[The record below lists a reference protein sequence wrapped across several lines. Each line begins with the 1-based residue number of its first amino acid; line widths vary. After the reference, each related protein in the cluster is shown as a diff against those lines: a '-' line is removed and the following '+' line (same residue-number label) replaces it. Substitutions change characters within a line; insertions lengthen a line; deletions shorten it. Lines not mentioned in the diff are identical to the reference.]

1 MYITV
6 VCPQC
11 EDETNHE
18 VLKEAPGD
26 LLVRC
31 TVCGA
36 TYHIPVPKERLL
48 NVKAIVSMEDQSL
61 VGSVELLEDDLVSVG
76 DTLVAESGDGEEVVS
91 VEVTSIEVGDH
102 RVGQAKASEISAL
115 WTRVIEEVI
124 VKASVHHGAKTIPLY
139 KQCEGEEPFVVDEVY
154 TFGNVRF
161 RISHIKMRTG
171 QMLRKEGWKTVA
183 KKIKRIYGNK
193 M

>member
-11 EDETNHE
+11 EDETDHE

-36 TYHIPVPKERLL
+36 IYHIPVPKERLID
-48 NVKAIVSMEDQSL
+48 VKAIVSMEDQSL

-76 DTLVAESGDGEEVVS
+76 DTLVAESGEDVVS
-91 VEVTSIEVGDH
+91 VEVTSIEVGDR
-102 RVGQAKASEISAL
+102 RVGRAKASEISTL

-139 KQCEGEEPFVVDEVY
+139 QQCDGEEPFAVDEVY

-161 RISHIKMRTG
+161 RITHIKMRTG

>member
-11 EDETNHE
+11 EDETDHE
-18 VLKEAPGD
+18 VLKEAPAD

-31 TVCGA
+31 TVCG
-36 TYHIPVPKERLL
+36 TIYHIPVPKERLID
-48 NVKAIVSMEDQSL
+48 VKTIVSMEKESL

-76 DTLVAESGDGEEVVS
+76 DNLLADCGDDEVIS
-91 VEVTSIEVGDH
+91 VEVTSIEVGER
-102 RVGQAKASEISAL
+102 RVKRAKASEVSAL
-115 WTRVIEEVI
+115 WTRVIEEVV
-124 VKASVHHGAKTIPLY
+124 VKASVHHKAKTIPLY
-139 KQCEGEEPFVVDEVY
+139 HLCDGEESFVVDEVY
-154 TFGNVRF
+154 TFDNVKF

-171 QMLRKEGWKTVA
+171 QVLRKDGWKTVA

>member
-11 EDETNHE
+11 EDETDHE

-31 TVCGA
+31 TVCGSI
-36 TYHIPVPKERLL
+36 YHIPVPKERLI
-48 NVKAIVSMEDQSL
+48 NVKAIVSMEKESL
-61 VGSVELLEDDLVSVG
+61 VGSVELLEDDVVSLW
-76 DTLVAESGDGEEVVS
+76 DNLVAECGDEAIS
-91 VEVTSIEVGDH
+91 VEVSSIEVGDR
-102 RVGQAKASEISAL
+102 RVKQAKASEISAL

-124 VKASVHHGAKTIPLY
+124 VKASIHHGAKTIPLY
-139 KQCEGEEPFVVDEVY
+139 QQCDGEEVFAVDEVY
-154 TFGNVRF
+154 TFGDVRF

-171 QMLRKEGWKTVA
+171 QLLRKEGWKTVA